1 MKKVLKSVVAIAL
14 CLVMVLSFA
23 ACTQYTD
30 GVSNQEFTDKQTGI
44 TYKGR
49 IKIGAAIARSGA
61 YALVGVPY
69 GGFYDLYV
77 RYINEELGGVAKTSE
92 DGALGYKLESTT
104 YDDGGDGAQGKTYIQ
119 KLVEDDGVFALVGN
133 LGTWN
138 IVAAQDYIEEVAV
151 PSVYWGTGSSYQYFN
166 PAEGNEK
173 YTFPVQPIYN
183 TEGRIMYLRAMQLPL
198 IEGSGVTAVNKI
210 GVIHSSTDDGA
221 SNKAG
226 IEEQRNIN
234 LATNPNQPEVVYTQ
248 INSTS
253 ANELQAQINTI
264 KDCDVVII
272 AGNQTYFQAAY
283 TAMQTA
289 NVRKPVITS
298 YVNIAPA
305 TVPNE
310 ATAANSS
317 DIYGGAWV
325 IIDDSADERQQADLA
340 RFLAICQWGV
350 DKGIIDKATSDSYAI
365 SAYAMSSFI
374 ALDVFMEGVNR
385 LAGKEITRAAFLEAM
400 ESAPI
405 NVPISGGVNYA
416 NGQRIG
422 LDGMSFVKYQR
433 PTDATAAAV
442 TGTFVSVVPMQ
453 SIDEILEELAG

>member
-1 MKKVLKSVVAIAL
+1 M
-14 CLVMVLSFA
+14 
-23 ACTQYTD
+23 
-30 GVSNQEFTDKQTGI
+30 
-44 TYKGR
+44 
-49 IKIGAAIARSGA
+49 
-61 YALVGVPY
+61 
-69 GGFYDLYV
+69 YV
-77 RYINEELGGVAKTSE
+77 RYINEELGGVAKGTGE
-92 DGALGYKLESTT
+92 GALGYKLEATT
-104 YDDGGDGAQGKTYIQ
+104 YDDQGDGAQGKNYIQ

-138 IVAAQDYIEEVAV
+138 IVAAQDYIEESGV

-166 PAEGNEK
+166 PAEGNER

-183 TEGRIMYLRAMQLPL
+183 TEGRIMYLRAMQLASL
-198 IEGSGVTAVNKI
+198 EGSGVTSVSKI
-210 GVIHSSTDDGA
+210 GVIHSSSDDGA
-221 SNKAG
+221 SIKAG

-234 LATNPNQPEVVYTQ
+234 IQTNPDQPEVIFAQ
-248 INSTS
+248 INSTT
-253 ANELQAQINTI
+253 ATELASQVQLV

-289 NVRKPVITS
+289 DVRKPVITS

-305 TVPNE
+305 TVPDE
-310 ATAANSS
+310 AVDANAS

-325 IIDDSADERQQADLA
+325 IIDDSADERQKADLL
-340 RFLAICQWGV
+340 RFIAICDWGV
-350 DKGIIDKATSDSYAI
+350 EKGIISRSTADSYLI

-374 ALDVFMEGVNR
+374 ALDVFMTGIDR
-385 LAGKEITRAAFLEAM
+385 LADKEITREAFLEAM

-422 LDGMSFVKYQR
+422 LDGMSFVKYVR
-433 PTDATAAAV
+433 PTEAGAAAS
-442 TGTFVSVVPMQ
+442 TGTFVNVIGMQ
-453 SIDEILEELAG
+453 SIDQILGELGDAE